1 MTPFCPLWQWKTV
14 HYTLFHTL
22 EEFGTFLNCTVD
34 LCRFMFD
41 ESWCR
46 LLWSGGYTGVR
57 TAYFERLCFGNVQS
71 IRFHLIVMLVF
82 EYYAELLPNIKSI
95 SLLVF
100 LSTPATVHTWT
111 TIDPGSSFAT
121 LHHNGESAG
130 LILPAD
136 VNPGLHQL
144 VIRPRHGVRTLSSR
158 LPLAVPLPIAL
169 TSDRNNAPWSA
180 SDLSSM
186 ASVSFCCRS
195 CGAVLIPADQITHW
209 KDLPS
214 RNWADM
220 MDFWHCHKPS
230 HNVKVKPGESHKY
243 STFGKGFVL
252 DQGTGLV
259 DRSFF
264 LFLNQDCEAAKVCS
278 RYFYTLLPLLWS
290 TWVAL
295 STTVNL
301 QKSSLGNKKV
311 PNCYP
316 WHRYRWLRHRYNY
329 PRSNPVNNPQTK
341 VMNISS
347 CCGIGGFA
355 FKSDGSGC

>member
-1 MTPFCPLWQWKTV
+1 MTVEDRTLLYFILWKNLALSLIAWWICVGSCSTSVGADYYGAEVTQ
-14 HYTLFHTL
+14 
-22 EEFGTFLNCTVD
+22 
-34 LCRFMFD
+34 
-41 ESWCR
+41 
-46 LLWSGGYTGVR
+46 
-57 TAYFERLCFGNVQS
+57 AYFERLCFGNVQS

-252 DQGTGLV
+252 DPGTGLV

-295 STTVNL
+295 SITVNL